1 MESEAKDRYTS
12 DGVRILKKLFLLVQN
27 EYLGFAKYQIR
38 ILLPDFMFTY
48 HR

>member
-1 MESEAKDRYTS
+1 MESKNRDRHTF
-12 DGVRILKKLFLLVQN
+12 DGFRIRQNYDRLVEN
-27 EYLGFAKYQIR
+27 EYLGFAKNQIR